1 MTTHDDRLAPD
12 PTVEGAKTYAAWFA
26 CLSDQTRV
34 LALSAVAT
42 AAGGSILLDDLAR
55 RLGISRS
62 TCSRHVSRLADVGFV
77 RVGKVG
83 RTSESSVD
91 LASCTGF
98 PHEPMWSSVRCNGVA
113 AVMTVMAVRRIR
125 LTASAPAP

>member
-98 PHEPMWSSVRCNGVA
+98 PHA
-113 AVMTVMAVRRIR
+113 ADVVLGAMQRRR
-125 LTASAPAP
+125 GGDDSDGSPAGSG